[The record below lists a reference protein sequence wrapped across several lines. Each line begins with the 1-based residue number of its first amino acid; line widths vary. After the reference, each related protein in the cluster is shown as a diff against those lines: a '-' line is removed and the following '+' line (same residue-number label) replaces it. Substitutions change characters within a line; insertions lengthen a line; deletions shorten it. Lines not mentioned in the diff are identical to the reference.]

1 MSTVLFVVFSVALLA
16 IAYVA
21 CTLRLRKKTKELE
34 EQACEVRKLPNGEV
48 LIKTEAGLYFHAI
61 DDNGVPVLISKD
73 EGERLWSLAD

>member
-1 MSTVLFVVFSVALLA
+1 MSTVLFVVFSVVIFT

-21 CTLRLRKKTKELE
+21 CMLRLRKKTKELE
-34 EQACEVRKLPNGEV
+34 EQECEVRKLPNGEV

>member
-1 MSTVLFVVFSVALLA
+1 MHIVLLVVCSVGILA

-21 CTLRLRKKTKELE
+21 CTLRLQKKTKELE
-34 EQACEVRKLPNGEV
+34 EQEYEVRKLPNGEV
-48 LIKTEAGLYFHAI
+48 LIRTEAGLYFHAI

>member
-1 MSTVLFVVFSVALLA
+1 MLFVVCSVVIFA

-34 EQACEVRKLPNGEV
+34 EQECEVRKLPNGEV

>member
-1 MSTVLFVVFSVALLA
+1 MHIVLFVVCSVGILA

-21 CTLRLRKKTKELE
+21 CTLMLRKKTKELE
-34 EQACEVRKLPNGEV
+34 EQEYEVRKLPNGEV

>member
-1 MSTVLFVVFSVALLA
+1 MLFVVCSVVIFT

-21 CTLRLRKKTKELE
+21 CMLRLRKKTKELE
-34 EQACEVRKLPNGEV
+34 EQECEVRKLPNGEV